1 VREAQ
6 TGLHNRDFE
15 AYAWLI
21 MTRPTVLVVD
31 DDDDI
36 RSTISALLREEGYP
50 VRSCST
56 GATALE
62 AIRALHG
69 SPCLVLLDM
78 KMSGMS
84 GADVLAALRAEGRLP
99 ELPVVIISATRHA
112 STETAGARMCLHKP
126 IALSTLLKVVER
138 LSPDA
143 LSSPLA
149 SCTRLSVGEGDA
161 AVDDESRE
169 RKMLRQG

>member
-1 VREAQ
+1 
-6 TGLHNRDFE
+6 
-15 AYAWLI
+15 

-36 RSTISALLREEGYP
+36 RETIAELLREEGYP
-50 VRSCST
+50 VRSRST
-56 GATALE
+56 GASALE
-62 AIRALHG
+62 EIRELHG

-84 GADVLAALRAEGRLP
+84 GAEVLATLRDEQRIP

-126 IALSTLLKVVER
+126 IALNTLLKVVER

-143 LSSPLA
+143 LSFPLA
-149 SCTRLSVGEGDA
+149 SCTRLSVREEGA
-161 AVDDESRE
+161 ANEEARE
-169 RKMLRQG
+169 GKALRNG

>member
-1 VREAQ
+1 M
-6 TGLHNRDFE
+6 N
-15 AYAWLI
+15 
-21 MTRPTVLVVD
+21 RPTVLVVD
-31 DDDDI
+31 DDEDI
-36 RSTISALLREEGYP
+36 RLTIVELLKEEGYP

-56 GATALE
+56 GAGALE
-62 AIRALHG
+62 EIRELHG

-84 GADVLAALRAEGRLP
+84 GADVLATLRDEKRIP

-126 IALSTLLKVVER
+126 LALTTLLKVVER
-138 LSPDA
+138 LSCDA

-149 SCTRLSVGEGDA
+149 SCSRLSVRDGDA
-161 AVDDESRE
+161 TTEEAELLK
-169 RKMLRQG
+169 RKALRQG